1 MLLSYAPFFR
11 VLAVRTAVASAPV
24 GEDLSICVSG
34 ICLVSAYCETARA
47 HLRKICRLV
56 AKSIQIGFQYCVC
69 SLGDVPAPSLQ
80 SELRAQ
86 VCYSDFYQRYVYT
99 VIEIL

>member
-1 MLLSYAPFFR
+1 MRLSFGSSRCARQWPVRLSARIYLSAY
-11 VLAVRTAVASAPV
+11 LASVSCLRTAKLRVHTFEKSAGWSPN
-24 GEDLSICVSG
+24 L
-34 ICLVSAYCETARA
+34 Y
-47 HLRKICRLV
+47 K
-56 AKSIQIGFQYCVC
+56 IGFQYCVC